1 MDLLSLRPAHWPL
14 KGEGMSEICKHCGS
28 IIFNPD
34 ERKQIEQYQ
43 KEKKQVRISILTD
56 VCQLL
61 DGWHADMA
69 WTEWDE
75 QVRKRV
81 SELLIEF
88 NT

>member
-1 MDLLSLRPAHWPL
+1 
-14 KGEGMSEICKHCGS
+14 MSEICKHCGNV
-28 IIFNPD
+28 IFNSN

-43 KEKKQVRISILTD
+43 IEKKQNRVTILTD

-61 DGWHADMA
+61 DGWHADTA

-75 QVRKRV
+75 QVRKRA